1 MIRYDQIRYISFVHY
16 HFTKGRETTKD
27 TTQVRTR
34 KGKAM
39 FNLTKSEKAVFGKL
53 ASDGHDL
60 YVNGDG
66 WHFDGLCF
74 ESFSEF
80 FKFCQSQVD
89 D

>member
-1 MIRYDQIRYISFVHY
+1 
-16 HFTKGRETTKD
+16 
-27 TTQVRTR
+27 
-34 KGKAM
+34 M